1 LGCFTSMRH
10 SKGIA
15 HIERIQKK
23 LKEEKKNQAK
33 KKLKEEEKKN
43 QAKKKLKEE
52 EKKNQVKK
60 KLKEEGKKNQAKK
73 KLKEEEKKSQAK
85 KNCKKEND
93 RKRKQK
99 CDLRRGQE
107 NDELMDEQPRS
118 LTALY
123 DAYEN
128 AVRMHG

>member
-1 LGCFTSMRH
+1 MRH

-60 KLKEEGKKNQAKK
+60 KLKEEGKKNQV
-73 KLKEEEKKSQAK
+73 K

-107 NDELMDEQPRS
+107 NEELMDEQPRS

-123 DAYEN
+123 DTYEN
-128 AVRMHG
+128 AVRMYG